1 MNDYNPNKTEEIVH
15 TTYTRR
21 EILRLVPIKGLI
33 KAIFSGGETPNKEED
48 KFPDKS
54 APQ

>member
-1 MNDYNPNKTEEIVH
+1 MNNYNPNKTEEIVH

-33 KAIFSGGETPNKEED
+33 KAIFSGGEKPKED
-48 KFPDKS
+48 KFSDKS